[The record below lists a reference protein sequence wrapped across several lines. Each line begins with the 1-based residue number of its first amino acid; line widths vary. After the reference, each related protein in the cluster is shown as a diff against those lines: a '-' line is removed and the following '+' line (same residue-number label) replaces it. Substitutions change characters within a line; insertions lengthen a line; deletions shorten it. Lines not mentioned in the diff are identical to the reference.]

1 MESIN
6 LCVFCGARP
15 NFIKVAPIIRVIDRL
30 SGSERRR
37 GVSYSL
43 VYAGRAD
50 DPTLEDGLFA
60 SLSIRRPD
68 VCLGVECE
76 NLNELTGQV
85 MSKFEQYLQANPTD
99 IVIVVDDLASTMAAA
114 IVTKKQAITLAHIAA
129 GTRSFDITMPKEI
142 NRLVIDGLSD
152 ILFTAGF
159 SNNSIANKEGAE
171 LSKVYMVGNILI
183 DNIRYNRE
191 RIEKMRLSDIEALSG
206 LPLKERGYLVFTLN
220 RKALLTDQENL
231 EKMLRVLVETAA
243 GLPVIAPLRDSAVQV
258 VLALA
263 LKKNINLHNLHIVKP
278 LGYLDFS
285 CLTAHARGII
295 TDSGNVAEE
304 ATFNSVPCITLN
316 SYTEHIETVKV
327 GSNVLVGENADLL
340 HRALED
346 VVSGRWKKCGIPER
360 WDGRSAERIV
370 QILLE
375 HH

>member
-1 MESIN
+1 MKRIN
-6 LCVFCGARP
+6 LCIFCGARP
-15 NFIKVAPIIRVIDRL
+15 NFIKVAPIIRVLNRL
-30 SGSERRR
+30 SGGSSPREV
-37 GVSYSL
+37 GYSL
-43 VYAGRAD
+43 VYAGSAD
-50 DPTLEDGLFA
+50 DPTLEDGLFD
-60 SLSIRRPD
+60 SLAIRCPD
-68 VCLGVECE
+68 VFLDVECE

-85 MSKFEQYLQANPTD
+85 MSKFEQYLQATPTD
-99 IVIVVDDLASTMAAA
+99 VVIVVDDLASTMAAA

-191 RIEKMRLSDIEALSG
+191 RIEKMRLTDIDALAG
-206 LPLKERGYLVFTLN
+206 LPLSEGDYLVFTLN
-220 RKALLTDQENL
+220 RKVLLSDRDNL
-231 EKMLRVLVETAA
+231 EKMLRVLSETA
-243 GLPVIAPLRDSAVQV
+243 GDVPVIAPLRDSAVQV
-258 VLALA
+258 IMALA

-278 LGYLDFS
+278 LGYLEFAY
-285 CLTAHARGII
+285 LTAHARGII

-304 ATFNSVPCITLN
+304 ATFNNVPCITLN

-327 GSNVLVGENADLL
+327 GSNVLVGEDADLL
-340 HRALED
+340 RSALGD
-346 VVSGRWKKCGIPER
+346 MVSGSWKKCGIPDR

-375 HH
+375 L